1 MLHLADNKLSGQMS
15 TTLLRGLSSLEY
27 LFLNDNRL
35 TGPVPVNEL
44 AALPQIKSI
53 YLSNNSFDDVEIA
66 SNALSQAVKPR
77 KVEVDMLGQGLYLFS
92 YLFRMYA
99 QPYDRCVCP

>member
-15 TTLLRGLSSLEY
+15 TTLLQGLSSLEY

-35 TGPVPVNEL
+35 TGAVPVNEL

-53 YLSNNSFDDVEIA
+53 YLSNNSFDNVEIA
-66 SNALSQAVKPR
+66 NNALSQAVKPR
-77 KVEVDMLGQGLYLFS
+77 KVEVDIVGQGLLY
-92 YLFRMYA
+92 YGTEYPQA
-99 QPYDRCVCP
+99 QKGVIHGNA